1 MVLVRETCEYMSTTV
16 EGRSIWCYFGET
28 CGYHS
33 RIEGCVCPGE
43 ACLCQL
49 LTDNFIA
56 SIQFCTCKS
65 ACLPKMSCLSWL

>member
-1 MVLVRETCEYMSTTV
+1 MVLVRRPVSTTV

-33 RIEGCVCPGE
+33 RLEGCSVCPGE

-49 LTDNFIA
+49 LTDNFIT

-65 ACLPKMSCLSWL
+65 ALYLPKTACLSWL

>member
-1 MVLVRETCEYMSTTV
+1 MVLGRHVSTTV

-33 RIEGCVCPGE
+33 RLAGYSICPGE

-49 LTDNFIA
+49 LTDNLLTVTQPGTRKVFLLA
-56 SIQFCTCKS
+56 FLMATGV
-65 ACLPKMSCLSWL
+65 

>member
-1 MVLVRETCEYMSTTV
+1 MSTTV

-33 RIEGCVCPGE
+33 RLEGCSVCPGE

-56 SIQFCTCKS
+56 SIQFCMGAGTGPAGPAMAGPFS
-65 ACLPKMSCLSWL
+65 AEVET